1 MGLYSKQEFCQGM
14 ATLGVD
20 SINGLKR
27 KLDELKN
34 ELNDNRK
41 FKETY
46 RFVFNFA
53 RDPGSRNV
61 AVDTAI
67 SLWRLLLAPKYQLS
81 ERWILFLEENGKRHD
96 VSKDT
101 WNMLLDFL
109 EEIGGDVYNFEE
121 DGPWPVIIDEFVAW
135 EKEKRN

>member
-1 MGLYSKQEFCQGM
+1 M
-14 ATLGVD
+14 AALGVD
-20 SINGLKR
+20 SINGLKG
-27 KLDELKN
+27 KINELKN

-67 SLWRLLLAPKYQLS
+67 SLWRLLLAPK
-81 ERWILFLEENGKRHD
+81 D
-96 VSKDT
+96 
-101 WNMLLDFL
+101 
-109 EEIGGDVYNFEE
+109 
-121 DGPWPVIIDEFVAW
+121 
-135 EKEKRN
+135 